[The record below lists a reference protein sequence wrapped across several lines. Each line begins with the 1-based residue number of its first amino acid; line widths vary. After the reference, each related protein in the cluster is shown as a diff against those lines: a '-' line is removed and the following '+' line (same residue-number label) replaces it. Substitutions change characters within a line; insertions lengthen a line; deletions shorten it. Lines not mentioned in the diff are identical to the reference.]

1 MEYFKNMV
9 DSLSV
14 QMGNVLPTLIGA
26 LIVLILGFFIAGILR
41 RITKKVLGKTSI
53 DEKIGNSMGSSMR
66 IDDFVAKLVYYLV
79 VIYTLLIVLN
89 LLGID
94 SVLGPLQG
102 MLDKFMGFLP
112 NVLAAGIIGYV
123 GYLIASIVSE
133 ATGFISVKAENFV
146 KSNGMDMGSLSVS
159 KLIKQIVF
167 VIIFIPILILALDA
181 LKLSAISEP
190 AKEML
195 QSFMTAIPKI
205 ITAAILLGVFYIIG
219 KYLINILTGI
229 LKSLGLDT
237 YANNLGLS
245 KFTQGKSFS
254 DTLGSIGLFFIMF
267 MAVIAAME
275 KLELHAISDILNTL
289 FEMAGNVFFGVII
302 LGAGVLI
309 SNMLVKTID
318 SVENAWLIPIVRFA
332 IIGLFLA
339 FGLHTMGIAENVVT
353 LAFGLT
359 LGAIAVAFALSFGLG
374 GREAAGKQMEHFF
387 KKVRKEN

>member
-1 MEYFKNMV
+1 
-9 DSLSV
+9 
-14 QMGNVLPTLIGA
+14 
-26 LIVLILGFFIAGILR
+26 
-41 RITKKVLGKTSI
+41 
-53 DEKIGNSMGSSMR
+53 
-66 IDDFVAKLVYYLV
+66 
-79 VIYTLLIVLN
+79 
-89 LLGID
+89 
-94 SVLGPLQG
+94 
-102 MLDKFMGFLP
+102 
-112 NVLAAGIIGYV
+112 
-123 GYLIASIVSE
+123 
-133 ATGFISVKAENFV
+133 
-146 KSNGMDMGSLSVS
+146 
-159 KLIKQIVF
+159 
-167 VIIFIPILILALDA
+167 
-181 LKLSAISEP
+181 
-190 AKEML
+190 
-195 QSFMTAIPKI
+195 
-205 ITAAILLGVFYIIG
+205 
-219 KYLINILTGI
+219 
-229 LKSLGLDT
+229 
-237 YANNLGLS
+237 
-245 KFTQGKSFS
+245 
-254 DTLGSIGLFFIMF
+254 MF

>member
-1 MEYFKNMV
+1 MEYINNLV
-9 DSLSV
+9 NSLSS
-14 QMGNVLPTLIGA
+14 QMGNVLPTVIGA
-26 LIVLILGFFIAGILR
+26 LVVLILGFFVAGILR
-41 RITKKVLGKTSI
+41 RITKKLLGRTNI
-53 DEKIGNSMGSSMR
+53 DEKIGSKVGSSMR

-79 VIYTLLIVLN
+79 VIYALLIVLN
-89 LLGID
+89 LLGVD
-94 SVLGPLQG
+94 SVLEPLQG
-102 MLDKFMGFLP
+102 MVDKFVGFFP
-112 NVLAAGIIGYV
+112 NLLAAGIIGYV
-123 GYLIASIVSE
+123 GYLIATIVSE
-133 ATGFISVKAENFV
+133 ATGFISDKAERFIQ
-146 KSNGMDMGSLSVS
+146 KNGIDMGSLSIA
-159 KLIKQIVF
+159 KLIKQLVF
-167 VIIFIPILILALDA
+167 IFIFIPILILALDA
-181 LKLSAISEP
+181 LKLTAISEP

-195 QSFMTAIPKI
+195 QSFMNAIPKI
-205 ITAAILLGVFYIIG
+205 LTAGILLGVFYIIG

-237 YANNLGLS
+237 YAGELGIN

-267 MAVIAAME
+267 MATIAAME
-275 KLELHAISDILNTL
+275 KLELTAISDIMNTL
-289 FEMAGNVFFGVII
+289 FAMAGNVFFGIII

-309 SNMLVKTID
+309 SNMVVKTID
-318 SVENAWLIPIVRFA
+318 SSENAWLIPIVRFA

>member
-1 MEYFKNMV
+1 
-9 DSLSV
+9 
-14 QMGNVLPTLIGA
+14 MGNVLPTVIGA
-26 LIVLILGFFIAGILR
+26 LVVLILGFFVAGILR
-41 RITKKVLGKTSI
+41 RITKKLLGRTNI
-53 DEKIGNSMGSSMR
+53 DEKIGSKVGSSMR

-79 VIYTLLIVLN
+79 VIYALLIVLN
-89 LLGID
+89 LLGVD
-94 SVLGPLQG
+94 SVLEPLQG
-102 MLDKFMGFLP
+102 MVDKFVGFFP
-112 NVLAAGIIGYV
+112 NLLAAGIIGYV
-123 GYLIASIVSE
+123 GYLIATIVSE
-133 ATGFISVKAENFV
+133 ATGFISDKAERFIQ
-146 KSNGMDMGSLSVS
+146 KNGIDMGSLSIA
-159 KLIKQIVF
+159 KLIKQLVF
-167 VIIFIPILILALDA
+167 IFIFIPILILALDA
-181 LKLSAISEP
+181 LKLTAISEP

-195 QSFMTAIPKI
+195 QSFMNAIPKI
-205 ITAAILLGVFYIIG
+205 LTAGILLGVFYIIG

-237 YANNLGLS
+237 YAGELGIN

-267 MAVIAAME
+267 MATIAAME
-275 KLELHAISDILNTL
+275 KLELTAISDIMNTL
-289 FEMAGNVFFGVII
+289 FAMAGNVFFGIII

-309 SNMLVKTID
+309 SNMVVKTID
-318 SVENAWLIPIVRFA
+318 SSENAWLIPIVRFA